1 MNIKGFVLFVAFFLT
16 ANLYAQE
23 SKFFKKSKNIQ
34 SHGFSKEKLDTLVSF
49 LETSGTSSL
58 LIISNKES
66 ILDWGSSQKK
76 HTIHSIRKALLSS
89 LLGIY
94 ISNGTID
101 TTETIASL
109 NIDDIEPLS
118 DLEKSATVADLL
130 KSRSGIYHHAAAVSE
145 GMLSKMPKR
154 GSHKPNEAHYYNN
167 WGFNILGYILEKKTG
182 KSIYDLFYQ
191 HIAQPLGM
199 SYKNNYTKLYVKETD
214 EDVDISDSDGFYQYE
229 LHKSKYPAY
238 HFRLSAHDL
247 ALYGQLYLNQGN
259 WNGKQLVPKEWI
271 ELSTQ
276 PINITYK
283 PAGLAYGM
291 LWGVLMK
298 TKNRSSKSFY
308 HTGTGVHMLAV
319 YPASK
324 MVLVHRVDTEQAYD
338 FPGDRL
344 YEMIDLVWDAKEN

>member
-1 MNIKGFVLFVAFFLT
+1 MNIKGFVLFVAILLT
-16 ANLYAQE
+16 LNLYAQE
-23 SKFFKKSKNIQ
+23 SEFFKKSKDIK
-34 SHGFSKEKLDTLVSF
+34 SHGFSKERLDTLVSF

-58 LIISNKES
+58 LVISDKKS
-66 ILDWGSSQKK
+66 ILKWGSTEKK

-94 ISNGTID
+94 ISNGVID
-101 TTETIASL
+101 TTETITSL

-145 GMLSKMPKR
+145 GMLSKMPKK
-154 GSHKPNEAHYYNN
+154 GSHKPNEAYYYNN
-167 WGFNILGYILEKKTG
+167 WGFNVLGHILEKKTG
-182 KSIYDLFYQ
+182 RSIYDLFYE
-191 HIAQPLGM
+191 HIAQPIGM
-199 SYKNNYTKLYVKETD
+199 SYKNNYTKIYVKEKD
-214 EDVDISDSDGFYQYE
+214 EDVNIPDVDGFYQYE

-238 HFRLSAHDL
+238 HFRLSARDL
-247 ALYGQLYLNQGN
+247 ALYGQLYLNEGS

-271 ELSTQ
+271 TFSTQ

-283 PAGLAYGM
+283 PAGLAYGI

-319 YPASK
+319 YPSSK
-324 MVLVHRVDTEQAYD
+324 MILVHRVDTETEYD
-338 FPGDRL
+338 FTEDKL
-344 YEMIDLVWDAKEN
+344 YKMIDLVWAAKDN